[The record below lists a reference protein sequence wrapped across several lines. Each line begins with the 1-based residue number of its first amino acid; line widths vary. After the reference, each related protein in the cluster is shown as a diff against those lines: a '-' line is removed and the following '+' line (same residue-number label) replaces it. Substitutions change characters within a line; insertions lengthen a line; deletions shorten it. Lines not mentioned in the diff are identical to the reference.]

1 VTVPWAGQ
9 ELTNCFCDSNTGK
22 LRVKFSSVQVGPILV
37 TQMEK
42 LLKFTKSSA
51 KTDEVPFQ
59 KLLAGQAFHM
69 SVNYKGALEHVVDVH
84 AVRAS
89 VAV

>member
-1 VTVPWAGQ
+1 
-9 ELTNCFCDSNTGK
+9 
-22 LRVKFSSVQVGPILV
+22 
-37 TQMEK
+37 MEK

-69 SVNYKGALEHVVDVH
+69 SVNYKGALEHVMDVH
-84 AVRAS
+84 AVHAS

>member
-1 VTVPWAGQ
+1 M
-9 ELTNCFCDSNTGK
+9 K
-22 LRVKFSSVQVGPILV
+22 
-37 TQMEK
+37 K
-42 LLKFTKSSA
+42 LLKFTESST

-69 SVNYKGALEHVVDVH
+69 SVNYKGALEHVMDVC

-89 VAV
+89 VAL